1 MVTHVLDGLSLDGD
15 GHTAYPPGACSPVH
29 PEGCIRCLEAENVT
43 LRARVEN
50 LQDEVRRVRDRLIH
64 SEANYGEE
72 LKRARAFESENTT
85 LAGLLSK
92 KTLADLSAL
101 TQELLNDPIK
111 EDQESS
117 Q

>member
-92 KTLADLSAL
+92 KSAEL
-101 TQELLNDPIK
+101 EALKASHLKTQ
-111 EDQESS
+111 
-117 Q
+117 